1 MDEKTD
7 TREVILRAAA
17 ERILHYGYGKT
28 TMSEIAADCSMS
40 AGNIYRFFPSKI
52 DIAEAMTRNYSAE
65 TQQAYAAIL
74 RDDARSPSQKLR
86 DFFLSRLE
94 RTFGL
99 LAKNPKLIELAFI
112 LARERPKYLEEEREQ
127 ERRVLEKILDHGVK
141 SGEFGVI
148 ETTAFTADII
158 QCATMKFRF
167 PQLMTQESLEDLR
180 HELGGVLRLLSA
192 GVSARTSAREQSEP
206 ANVG

>member
-28 TMSEIAADCSMS
+28 TMSEIATDCSMS

-65 TQQAYAAIL
+65 TQQTFSAIL
-74 RDDARSPSQKLR
+74 RDDARSPGQKLR
-86 DFFLSRLE
+86 DFFISRLD
-94 RTFGL
+94 RTFSL

-127 ERRVLEKILDHGVK
+127 ERRVLEKILDQGVR
-141 SGEFGVI
+141 SGEFGVV
-148 ETTAFTADII
+148 ENTAFTADII

-180 HELGGVLRLLSA
+180 HELEGVLSLLSV
-192 GVSARTSAREQSEP
+192 GVSARTTAREP
-206 ANVG
+206 VDAV